1 MFEIPFDYLMFVN
14 AILILLFVVVLYRGY
29 KEGMMLQ
36 VVNLVN
42 TFVAGVVAWLFS
54 DVFANMYQFMTY
66 SKTGLNSIDQFLSM
80 HINRLIWF
88 VVLFIAIRLLM
99 MVLKPI
105 AALISKRPLIKQ
117 VNSVLGAVFSIVTYF
132 IYLLLL
138 IYFLSLPIIKN
149 GTDVI
154 RNSFLKNVNE
164 VAQPIL
170 GFLDEKIEENESI
183 QYILSEKE
191 LTVTQKQS
199 LVDLLSKNGFSNEE
213 IREFLIQYHE

>member
-105 AALISKRPLIKQ
+105 AALISKIPLIKQ

-183 QYILSEKE
+183 QYILSKKE

>member
-105 AALISKRPLIKQ
+105 AALISKIPLIKQ

>member
-42 TFVAGVVAWLFS
+42 TFVAGVIAWLFS
-54 DVFANMYQFMTY
+54 DVFANMYQFMSY
-66 SKTGLNSIDQFLSM
+66 SKTGLDSIDKFLSM

-105 AALISKRPLIKQ
+105 AAVISKMPLIKQ
-117 VNSVLGAVFSIVTYF
+117 VNSVLGALFSIVTYF

-170 GFLDEKIEENESI
+170 GFLDEKIEENETI
-183 QYILSEKE
+183 QYIISEKE

>member
-54 DVFANMYQFMTY
+54 DVFANMYQFMSY
-66 SKTGLNSIDQFLSM
+66 SKTGLDSIDKFLSM

-105 AALISKRPLIKQ
+105 AAVISKMPLIKQ
-117 VNSVLGAVFSIVTYF
+117 VNSVLGALFSIVTYF

-170 GFLDEKIEENESI
+170 GFLDEKIEENETI
-183 QYILSEKE
+183 QYIISEKE